1 LKVSVNDKV
10 IVDSSSLS
18 PDLFMGRNDEVLP
31 YFKVGIYNS
40 DGSAEGGE
48 NAEITIRKYRESV
61 LSMESVKEFIE
72 PEVEEDAVFFEN
84 RADENL
90 DLGSGDYT
98 GKR

>member
-1 LKVSVNDKV
+1 
-10 IVDSSSLS
+10 
-18 PDLFMGRNDEVLP
+18 MGRNDEVLP

-48 NAEITIRKYRESV
+48 NAEITIKKYRESV